1 MSLPVL
7 MERDNI
13 LVPLIVEQ
21 CLAEVERRG
30 MTEEG
35 IYRLSGNAVGIQEL
49 KHIYDTTSE
58 GVDLTKPQ
66 WYDINLITGT
76 LKLFLRELHDSVIP
90 AQSYTQFI
98 DALGIFFSV
107 LFAAFSSFLT
117 RSTCPCS
124 HRRLQ

>member
-1 MSLPVL
+1 MTVKTVVFGMTLPVL

-21 CLAEVERRG
+21 CIAEVEKRG

-49 KHIYDTTSE
+49 KHLYDTTSE

-66 WYDINLITGT
+66 WNDINLITGT
-76 LKLFLRELHDSVIP
+76 LKLFLRELHDPVIP
-90 AQSYTQFI
+90 YQSYSQFM
-98 DALGIFFSV
+98 DAIGINFFFFSSPR
-107 LFAAFSSFLT
+107 LPPFS
-117 RSTCPCS
+117 
-124 HRRLQ
+124 